1 MEIYFLHER
10 NLPDL
15 YVEAPND
22 VKLKF
27 KHYVGN
33 KYQTAEAVTEPSSA
47 FIAGSWI
54 PT

>member
-27 KHYVGN
+27 NHYVGN
-33 KYQTAEAVTEPSSA
+33 KYQ
-47 FIAGSWI
+47 IARGGKWTGWVI
-54 PT
+54 NGLGV

>member
-1 MEIYFLHER
+1 MHER
-10 NLPDL
+10 NLHDL

-33 KYQTAEAVTEPSSA
+33 KYQTAEAVTEPSSV
-47 FIAGSWI
+47 FIAMNWI
-54 PT
+54 